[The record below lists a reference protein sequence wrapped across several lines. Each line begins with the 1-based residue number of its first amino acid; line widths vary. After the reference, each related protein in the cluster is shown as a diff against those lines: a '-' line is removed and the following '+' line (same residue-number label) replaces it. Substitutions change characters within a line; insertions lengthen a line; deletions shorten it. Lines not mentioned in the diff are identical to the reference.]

1 MMEMKPKCLVLLLYL
16 AVLPVDAL
24 LCEYDGIIT
33 SLLADI
39 MFFCFVFVGL
49 FVCLTLG
56 SAKSYR

>member
-1 MMEMKPKCLVLLLYL
+1 MKPKCLVLLLYL

-39 MFFCFVFVGL
+39 MFFAFVFVGL